1 MISITLPTYMTL
13 KDWADQICLDLDT
26 VGAVSKLLDE
36 NTWQDW
42 AVQFLNNTTL
52 GRNLPNPY
60 SFTDWREWAE
70 RFCQT
75 LA

>member
-1 MISITLPTYMTL
+1 MTVLTLPSYMSL
-13 KDWADQICLDLDT
+13 QDWADQICLDLDT
-26 VGAVSKLLDE
+26 AGAIARLLDE
-36 NTWQDW
+36 NAWQDW
-42 AVQFLNNTTL
+42 AIQFISLLAL

-60 SFTDWREWAE
+60 NFADWREWAE